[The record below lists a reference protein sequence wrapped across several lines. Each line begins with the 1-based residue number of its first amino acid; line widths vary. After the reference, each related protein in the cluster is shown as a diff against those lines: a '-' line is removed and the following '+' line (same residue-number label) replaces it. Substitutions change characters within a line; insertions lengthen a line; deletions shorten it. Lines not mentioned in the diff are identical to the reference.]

1 MKAICASVN
10 FDFFMPKTPSAARAA
25 KLEFSRNE
33 RSRKPE
39 AGQRKFRVSGQ
50 ALSGVPV
57 FCLPDI

>member
-25 KLEFSRNE
+25 KLEFSSKD

-39 AGQRKFRVSGQ
+39 AGQ
-50 ALSGVPV
+50 A
-57 FCLPDI
+57 